1 MARSSS
7 SPGILRE
14 RLFLG
19 FGLGSALVLVL
30 AAFAAGGDPES
41 AGRAELVS
49 TAARIA
55 EAVKAEWKDW
65 PKRWDSIDRVAW
77 DHMTALVKPLLE
89 WKEGELPFIEGRE
102 LVPDA
107 GPGNEVFDALVAK
120 AEQLELAQRDPPGAL
135 DLVLEAIQKTKD
147 PARLAEARLR
157 SIQLAVK
164 ANQPRVALEQYKLAC
179 PEFDGSERKG
189 NVSYRVLF
197 ALAAAS
203 TLQDGNESLAVAEDL
218 HALEANHK
226 LAWVLP
232 KPRLQPPSDAGGSWS
247 YQEDPATEALWTL
260 IDPIANVPWSHSGP
274 GGLPE
279 TGFAEDF
286 APLRVAQALRAEF
299 DTIPKSDAT
308 TLTLR
313 RARSG
318 FLAFWNW
325 QGAQQGGFA
334 NDTAIRDAFLKD
346 AHLERVL
353 HDGFVVDVDPPASK
367 ARAVR
372 EHDSLDGDFGFTVKH
387 EDPEGWI
394 KRSAVKQ
401 RFFRGALL
409 VLALLSAAAGVA
421 TFRALKR
428 ERTLATLKTDFVAN
442 VSHELRT
449 PLASILL
456 LSENLEA
463 GRVNA
468 PADQARYHSLI
479 RREALRLRRLV
490 DDVLDFSRL
499 ERGKRID
506 IRREPLR
513 VDPWLER
520 TFEEL
525 GEWAREHTLELAIAR
540 SPTEA
545 EAEIDAEAL
554 RRALLNLLD
563 NARKHSGGTQVELS
577 AMRAG
582 RELVLSVRDH
592 GRGISAEDRER
603 VFEPFT
609 RLANGDAPGA
619 GLGLSIVREIAREHG
634 GTVRALEPESGP
646 GIVFQMRIP
655 LAEEN
660 NA

>member
-1 MARSSS
+1 
-7 SPGILRE
+7 
-14 RLFLG
+14 
-19 FGLGSALVLVL
+19 
-30 AAFAAGGDPES
+30 
-41 AGRAELVS
+41 
-49 TAARIA
+49 
-55 EAVKAEWKDW
+55 
-65 PKRWDSIDRVAW
+65 
-77 DHMTALVKPLLE
+77 
-89 WKEGELPFIEGRE
+89 
-102 LVPDA
+102 
-107 GPGNEVFDALVAK
+107 
-120 AEQLELAQRDPPGAL
+120 
-135 DLVLEAIQKTKD
+135 
-147 PARLAEARLR
+147 
-157 SIQLAVK
+157 
-164 ANQPRVALEQYKLAC
+164 
-179 PEFDGSERKG
+179 
-189 NVSYRVLF
+189 
-197 ALAAAS
+197 
-203 TLQDGNESLAVAEDL
+203 
-218 HALEANHK
+218 
-226 LAWVLP
+226 
-232 KPRLQPPSDAGGSWS
+232 
-247 YQEDPATEALWTL
+247 
-260 IDPIANVPWSHSGP
+260 
-274 GGLPE
+274 
-279 TGFAEDF
+279 
-286 APLRVAQALRAEF
+286 
-299 DTIPKSDAT
+299 
-308 TLTLR
+308 
-313 RARSG
+313 
-318 FLAFWNW
+318 
-325 QGAQQGGFA
+325 
-334 NDTAIRDAFLKD
+334 
-346 AHLERVL
+346 
-353 HDGFVVDVDPPASK
+353 
-367 ARAVR
+367 
-372 EHDSLDGDFGFTVKH
+372 
-387 EDPEGWI
+387 
-394 KRSAVKQ
+394 
-401 RFFRGALL
+401 
-409 VLALLSAAAGVA
+409 
-421 TFRALKR
+421 LKR

-463 GRVNA
+463 GRVSA